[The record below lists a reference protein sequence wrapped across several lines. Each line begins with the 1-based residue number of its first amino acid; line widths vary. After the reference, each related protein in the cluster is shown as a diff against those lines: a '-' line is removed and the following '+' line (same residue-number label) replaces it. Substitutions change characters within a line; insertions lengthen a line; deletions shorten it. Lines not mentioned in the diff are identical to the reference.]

1 MWIFSFAPEWFFH
14 LIFAAG
20 IVGTIIGFVLGFIPI
35 IKKYGIAIK
44 VISLI
49 VLLFGVYLEGGLA
62 DYREWELKAAELEK
76 RAKDAEIKAAQKN
89 VEIQEKVVEK
99 INTVYKKGDDIIKY
113 IDREVVKKE
122 EVVKFVENCPIPK
135 DIIEQHNA
143 AAKMNKTEGEKK

>member
-1 MWIFSFAPEWFFH
+1 MWIFTFAPEWFFH
-14 LIFAAG
+14 LLFGAG
-20 IVGTIIGFVLGFIPI
+20 LVGIIAGFVLGFIPI
-35 IKKYGIAIK
+35 IKKYAIPIK

-49 VLLFGVYLEGGLA
+49 VLGFGIYLEGGLA
-62 DYREWELKAAELEK
+62 DFREWQLKAAELEK

-122 EVVKFVENCPIPK
+122 EVVKYIENCPVPK

-143 AAKMNKTEGEKK
+143 AARMNKEGDKK

>member
-1 MWIFSFAPEWFFH
+1 M
-14 LIFAAG
+14 
-20 IVGTIIGFVLGFIPI
+20 LGFIPI
-35 IKKYGIAIK
+35 IKKYAIPIK

-49 VLLFGVYLEGGLA
+49 VLGFGIYLEGGLA
-62 DYREWELKAAELEK
+62 DFREWQLKAAELEK

-122 EVVKFVENCPIPK
+122 EVVKYIENCPVPK

-143 AAKMNKTEGEKK
+143 AARMNKEGDKK